1 MRRFRDQ
8 DGVEWEAE
16 AVAAA
21 AEIQPGQAIPMM
33 DEVSWRVRLIAQD
46 PPGGRVAIVSP
57 DIGLRFDELSEAEL
71 RELLADAS

>member
-21 AEIQPGQAIPMM
+21 AEIQPGQPTPMM
-33 DEVSWRVRLIAQD
+33 NEVAWRVRFTAHD
-46 PPGGRVAIVSP
+46 PPDSQLAVVSP

-71 RELLADAS
+71 RELLADA